1 MFAIPIDNTGLASFV
16 PVRRQSGSSIGQ
28 QNLGFDIFGRPI
40 KIRSDDTDIGGTD
53 IGQIEQAQVLAPG
66 LAGFIPPRQD
76 GGFDEESFDPP
87 EGPQTTINVPEIDF
101 SFPDLPSLE
110 DIGGK
115 IGSRV
120 EDIIDNPFSFNP
132 EEGKLGTA
140 NILGK
145 EIDIAETAL
154 SKTAQRGLTSLFGAK
169 AFVAT
174 PIVDL
179 AIQGMLGKDITAKDV
194 GFSLGKAA
202 AGLAFGPIGALVVAA
217 VQGLF
222 SFFGD
227 DDDPGFGADE
237 DPGHSLGEAPD
248 APPGGYVDDTSED
261 PGIGQTTGATGLGE
275 DPNAPPDAPTVDDT
289 TGPDSAGPGPGGFG
303 DTGDMGGPEG
313 SGMGDDDGGSGG
325 DSGDDGDDGGDG
337 DADACWVAGTQVL
350 MGDCTYRNIEDLKIG
365 DVVMSFPEDKKT
377 RKWTTELEAKP
388 IISLSVNR
396 SRNIWHL
403 NDTMVTGREWIVKGD
418 GTAALVMWLQEGDTV
433 MGADGEPIDIYRVE
447 AAKDSL
453 SSQITYTFET
463 QNNFSYTADNFR
475 TLRGRAVRA
484 PEDWVYAKDVPTGSM
499 QDEYNKKF
507 SKLAA

>member
-1 MFAIPIDNTGLASFV
+1 MFAVPIDNTGLASFV
-16 PVRRQSGSSIGQ
+16 PVRRQSGSSVGL
-28 QNLGFDIFGRPI
+28 QNLIERDIFGRPI
-40 KIRSDDTDIGGTD
+40 KIKDDDTDIGGTD
-53 IGQIEQAQVLAPG
+53 IGQIDAGQIEQAQVLAPG
-66 LAGFIPPRQD
+66 LAGFIPLASDRQPD
-76 GGFDEESFDPP
+76 FDEESFP
-87 EGPQTTINVPEIDF
+87 EGPQPNINVPEIDF
-101 SFPDLPSLE
+101 SLPDIPSFDE
-110 DIGGK
+110 IGGK
-115 IGSRV
+115 ITSKV

-154 SKTAQRGLTSLFGAK
+154 SKAAQKGLTSLFGSK
-169 AFVAT
+169 AFIAT
-174 PIVDL
+174 PFADL
-179 AIQGMLGKDITAKDV
+179 AIQGVLGEPITGKDVAFAV
-194 GFSLGKAA
+194 GKGI
-202 AGLAFGPIGALVVAA
+202 AGLAFGPIGVLAVAA
-217 VQGLF
+217 LQGLM
-222 SFFGD
+222 SFFDEGPESPSAPSGGD
-227 DDDPGFGADE
+227 PDPGGTA
-237 DPGHSLGEAPD
+237 A
-248 APPGGYVDDTSED
+248 
-261 PGIGQTTGATGLGE
+261 ATEGLGI
-275 DPNAPPDAPTVDDT
+275 DIGKDIDDFGDFGTTPDV
-289 TGPDSAGPGPGGFG
+289 GPSSGVSPGSPGFGGFG
-303 DTGDMGGPEG
+303 DTGDIGGPTGSGSMGGDE
-313 SGMGDDDGGSGG
+313 
-325 DSGDDGDDGGDG
+325 GDDGDDGADG

-447 AAKDSL
+447 AAEGPL

-507 SKLAA
+507 NKLAA